1 MTLRTTTRETMTTRP
16 TALRVLTWLLRI
28 ALAALFLG
36 AGLSKLG
43 GDPAMVDMF
52 ATIGAGQW
60 LRYFVGLCEVAGAI
74 GVLVPR
80 LSVLAATGLALLM
93 TGATIANLTVLDSSP
108 VITLAALVV
117 ACLAVWLGGGAAS
130 LRRQRLQPQLS

>member
-1 MTLRTTTRETMTTRP
+1 MTLRTTNPDTSTRSTP
-16 TALRVLTWLLRI
+16 VRVLTWLLRI

-36 AGLSKLG
+36 AGLSKIG

-74 GVLVPR
+74 GVLIPR
-80 LSVLAATGLALLM
+80 LSVLAAGGFALLM
-93 TGATIANLTVLDSSP
+93 TGATIANVTVLDSSP
-108 VITLAALVV
+108 AITLTALVV
-117 ACLAVWLGGGAAS
+117 ACLTVWLGRGTAG
-130 LRRQRLQPQLS
+130 LRRRPLQPQVS